1 MTNHLT
7 KKELEYQA
15 TLGLVRLK
23 RTYTNYFD
31 IMHKGRKT
39 LFQSMV
45 LAEVFK
51 LTGYPSTQTKMDI
64 SLLIDLSFST
74 IQIWFQ
80 NERRSRRRKLKKQ
93 NIEYVDNENE
103 YFEINVLTLFN
114 IVNDVKQK
122 ISTN

>member
-80 NERRSRRRKLKKQ
+80 NERRSRH
-93 NIEYVDNENE
+93 NENE